1 MVGGRTGLATG
12 RETRTEESM
21 SIEVRP
27 VKDGD
32 FFAWLDVYAKY
43 AEFYDTQ
50 LTDQKAL
57 VLWSWLTA
65 DDHEEDGYVAVDG
78 DRIIGLAHVREFAR
92 PLEGDRGLFLDDLFV
107 VEEERGKG
115 VGGALIQKARS
126 LAEERG
132 LGVVQWITAQDNSTA
147 QKLYDQVASRTSWVT
162 YEIDL
167 ASARVEAGRA

>member
-1 MVGGRTGLATG
+1 
-12 RETRTEESM
+12 M

-43 AEFYDTQ
+43 AEFYDTE

-57 VLWSWLTA
+57 LLWSWLTA
-65 DDHEEDGYVAVDG
+65 PDHEENGYVAVDD
-78 DRIIGLAHVREFAR
+78 DRIVGLAHVREFPR

-107 VEEERGKG
+107 VEDERGSG
-115 VGGALIQKARS
+115 VGGQLIAFVRG

-132 LGVVQWITAQDNSTA
+132 LGVVQWITAHDNATA
-147 QKLYDQVASRTSWVT
+147 QKLYDTVGERTAWVT

-167 ASARVEAGRA
+167 AKAKAQTEAGRA

>member
-1 MVGGRTGLATG
+1 
-12 RETRTEESM
+12 M

-43 AEFYDTQ
+43 AEFYDTE

-57 VLWSWLTA
+57 VLWSWLT
-65 DDHEEDGYVAVDG
+65 DPEHEENGLVAVDG
-78 DRIIGLAHVREFAR
+78 DRIVGLANVREFAR

-107 VEEERGKG
+107 VEEERSKG
-115 VGGALIQKARS
+115 VGAALIQHVRS

-132 LGVVQWITAQDNSTA
+132 LGVVQWITAQDNTSA
-147 QKLYDQVASRTSWVT
+147 QQLYDQVAERTAWVT
-162 YEIDL
+162 YEIAL
-167 ASARVEAGRA
+167 AGARVDAGNA